1 MLLYVAVFNYAPL
14 YGLQIAFKNFIASEG
29 ILGSPWVGFAHFEK
43 FFSSPLFGSL
53 LANTLILSLYQLVVS
68 FPIPILLALVLHY
81 TPGRKL

>member
-1 MLLYVAVFNYAPL
+1 MKRVLSIRRNFVLYLFLLPMLLYVAVFNYAPL

-53 LANTLILSLYQLVVS
+53 LANTLILSL
-68 FPIPILLALVLHY
+68 
-81 TPGRKL
+81 